1 MVDYGE
7 GMGKG
12 LRIPLTE
19 GWMMGAEPA
28 SARSCS
34 PSARVYFTA
43 LDEGGNAT
51 AAGAAAD

>member
-12 LRIPLTE
+12 LRSADGGQDNGSRTSVSPLVF
-19 GWMMGAEPA
+19 
-28 SARSCS
+28 SIQLRLLHSI
-34 PSARVYFTA
+34 
-43 LDEGGNAT
+43 DEGGNET